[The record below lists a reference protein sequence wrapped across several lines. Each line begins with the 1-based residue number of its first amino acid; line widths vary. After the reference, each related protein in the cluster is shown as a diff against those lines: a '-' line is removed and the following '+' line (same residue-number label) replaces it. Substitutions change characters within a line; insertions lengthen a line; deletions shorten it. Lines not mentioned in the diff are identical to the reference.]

1 MNGLVAAPLQFCADR
16 RFAGAG
22 NAFDQIVSDAH
33 QTGPS
38 RPLAGRLLVA
48 PALLRRVRRVHDGTQ
63 MRHVLEAWWLPFLDT
78 YRIFCFAPS
87 VEFRRVLEEIRE
99 MGLGD
104 QAESASS

>member
-63 MRHVLEAWWLPFLDT
+63 MRHVLESWWLPGPDSNQ
-78 YRIFCFAPS
+78 RHD
-87 VEFRRVLEEIRE
+87 
-99 MGLGD
+99 G
-104 QAESASS
+104 